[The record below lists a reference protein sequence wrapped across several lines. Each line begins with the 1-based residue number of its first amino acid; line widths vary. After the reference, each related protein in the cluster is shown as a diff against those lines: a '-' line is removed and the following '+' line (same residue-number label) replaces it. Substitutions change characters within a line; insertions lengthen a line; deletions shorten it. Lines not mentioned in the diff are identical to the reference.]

1 MNSSSQSGCNT
12 VLTFVRATLTLFKAT
27 IMNGLGTSLYGS
39 LCASKIC
46 RCNERNSRRRA
57 TFGARVSCDTHNGFK
72 ALIQSNAFSEFGAAR

>member
-1 MNSSSQSGCNT
+1 MNSSSQSGCNP
-12 VLTFVRATLTLFKAT
+12 VLTFVRATLTLFRAT
-27 IMNGLGTSLYGS
+27 IINGFGTSLYGS

-46 RCNERNSRRRA
+46 KCNERNSRRRA

>member
-1 MNSSSQSGCNT
+1 M
-12 VLTFVRATLTLFKAT
+12 
-27 IMNGLGTSLYGS
+27 MNGFGTSLYGS

-72 ALIQSNAFSEFGAAR
+72 ALIQSKAFSEFGAAKYVIVAKHGKARSTN